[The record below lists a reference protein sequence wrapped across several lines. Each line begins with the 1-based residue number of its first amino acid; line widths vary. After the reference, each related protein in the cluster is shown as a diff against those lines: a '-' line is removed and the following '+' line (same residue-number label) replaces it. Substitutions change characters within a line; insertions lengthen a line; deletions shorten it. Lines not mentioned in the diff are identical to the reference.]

1 MEGSCV
7 MEQPSRADR
16 YGSLMVDFITILI
29 ITILLMN
36 SPSYLVKFI
45 AIFIPLV
52 YFPILHTLWSRSIG
66 DIVFK
71 LKVVD
76 QQGNKIGFR
85 LALNRFSCV
94 FKYSIFAALFT
105 NLLFMFLMLVSGT
118 IKDIREVSFDYE
130 GESETYLVKVS

>member
-1 MEGSCV
+1 

-16 YGSLMVDFITILI
+16 YGSLMVDLINILI
-29 ITILLMN
+29 IIILLMS
-36 SPSYLVKFI
+36 SPSYLVKFT
-45 AIFIPLV
+45 AIFIPVV
-52 YFPILHTLWSRSIG
+52 YFPLLHTLLSRTIG

-85 LALNRFSCV
+85 LALNRLSCV

-105 NLLFMFLMLVSGT
+105 NLLFMFIMLFSGT
-118 IKDIREVSFDYE
+118 VKDIREVSFDYE
-130 GESETYLVKVS
+130 GESETYLVKAS

>member
-1 MEGSCV
+1 
-7 MEQPSRADR
+7 MEQPSRVDR
-16 YGSLMVDFITILI
+16 YGSLIVDFINNILI
-29 ITILLMN
+29 ITLLLMN

-45 AIFIPLV
+45 AIFIPVV
-52 YFPILHTLWSRSIG
+52 YYPILHTLWSRSIG

-94 FKYSIFAALFT
+94 FKYSILILLFT
-105 NLLFMFLMLVSGT
+105 NLLFIIFFSGT
-118 IKDIREVSFDYE
+118 GKEIREVSFDYE
-130 GESETYLVKVS
+130 GESKTYLVKAS